1 MSLATCI
8 YVCLSGLWLGG
19 LLYLSFLS
27 YFFKL
32 VCYIH
37 VFPYIT
43 MCIVRRVF
51 TLYVC
56 VYQVTVIGDGRGE
69 IVTVA
74 GDKLYDS
81 DSLVKSGS
89 TAPLPLPIK
98 DTSTSLSSKV
108 FA

>member
-1 MSLATCI
+1 MYFHVLPCAL
-8 YVCLSGLWLGG
+8 YVVCLH
-19 LLYLSFLS
+19 
-27 YFFKL
+27 
-32 VCYIH
+32 C
-37 VFPYIT
+37 
-43 MCIVRRVF
+43 M
-51 TLYVC
+51 C

-98 DTSTSLSSKV
+98 DTSTSLSRKV